1 MFSPLDA
8 APEQCEPVLE
18 QVVEREEAAAEEQT
32 EVAAKVSYE
41 VVLIVAQV
49 LGDLIVPEMRGI
61 LVHFIPNFWLN

>member
-8 APEQCEPVLE
+8 APEEFEPIFE
-18 QVVEREEAAAEEQT
+18 QVIECEEAASEEQT

-41 VVLIVAQV
+41 VVLIIAQV

-61 LVHFIPNFWLN
+61 